1 MATLATLDRL
11 GGLEPETVAVALGIA
26 TRGAYRTSL
35 SRARAAV
42 AARSEMRA
50 VVERAIQLAA

>member
-11 GGLEPETVAVALGIA
+11 GGVEPETIATALGIA

-42 AARSEMRA
+42 ATRSEMRA